1 MRKQSAQKFIL
12 QTKFIPYTPPL
23 NPTHFENFKIEID
36 HKKKLSA
43 EIKNNSLIIQATSPI
58 HLINEMSKTK
68 SRTTRNRIKIIKGT
82 GNKVE
87 KILVTVRIHDCIRGQ
102 M

>member
-1 MRKQSAQKFIL
+1 
-12 QTKFIPYTPPL
+12 
-23 NPTHFENFKIEID
+23 
-36 HKKKLSA
+36 
-43 EIKNNSLIIQATSPI
+43 
-58 HLINEMSKTK
+58 MSKTK